1 MKKKN
6 RMFKNL
12 VISIL
17 TQLITL
23 ALGLILPRI
32 ILVSWGSEYNG
43 LISTVTT
50 IMRYFS
56 LLEAGVNVSTLQAFY
71 KSVANDDKNET
82 SVIIKTSQNY
92 YHKMSLIY
100 ALLIFIFAFG
110 YPAIITSDISYW
122 EIVIIIALQGMTGL
136 INFAFRAAYQQLLNA
151 EGKYYIISIITLFT
165 TIFTYLAKIVAI
177 IVFDNIIV
185 MQALSV
191 IVILIQALVYLVY
204 FKRRYAWIDNSVS
217 LDYSLLSDR
226 KYYLV
231 QQIAS
236 LIFNST
242 DTFVLSM
249 FCGLKY
255 VSVYTIY
262 NMVYSALTA
271 LISMVRNSLNYV
283 LGQAFHKNKE
293 YFNQVYKAY
302 LSFQITLG
310 SILTSTGIMLIIG
323 FVKLYTKGVND
334 INYIDFIAAI
344 LFSLNIILDCSRG
357 AGLAALN
364 IAGKASKTTNR
375 YIIEAAINLLVSLVL
390 VGRLGIKG
398 VLLGTVTAGI
408 YRSIDTIIYINK
420 YVLHKKSLSEF
431 SYIVG
436 CLIIFSLFSTYAYR
450 LPLNIKNY
458 IDFCVLGFACFIIS
472 FLIYGIFYLIYN
484 REILYLLI
492 NKRREKNIGR

>member
-1 MKKKN
+1 MTKKN
-6 RMFKNL
+6 KMFKNL
-12 VISIL
+12 VISIF

-71 KSVANDDKNET
+71 KSIAKDDKNET

-92 YHKMSLIY
+92 YHKMSIVY
-100 ALLIFIFAFG
+100 ALLIAVFALG
-110 YPAIITSDISYW
+110 YPAIISSDIPYW
-122 EIVIIIALQGMTGL
+122 EIVIIIALQGLTGL

-165 TIFTYLAKIVAI
+165 TIFTYIVKIVAI
-177 IVFDNIIV
+177 LIFDNIIV

-191 IVILIQALVYLVY
+191 IVILVQAVVYLFY
-204 FKRRYAWIDNSVS
+204 FKKRYVWIDNSVS
-217 LDYSLLSDR
+217 LDYSLLADR
-226 KYYLV
+226 RYYLV

-242 DTFVLSM
+242 DTFVISM

-255 VSVYTIY
+255 VSVYTVY

-283 LGQAFHKNKE
+283 LGQAFHKNRD
-293 YFNQVYKAY
+293 YFGQVYRAY
-302 LSFQITLG
+302 SSFQITMG
-310 SILTSTGIMLIIG
+310 SILTSTGIILIVG

-334 INYIDFIAAI
+334 IDYVDYAVAI
-344 LFSLNIILDCSRG
+344 LFSLNIILECARG

-364 IAGKASKTTNR
+364 IAGEASKTTNR
-375 YIIEAAINLLVSLVL
+375 YIIEAAINLLVSLIL
-390 VGRLGIKG
+390 VRQLAIKG
-398 VLLGTVTAGI
+398 VLIGTVVAGI

-420 YVLHKKSLSEF
+420 HVLRKKIFSEF
-431 SYIVG
+431 SYIGG
-436 CLIIFSLFSTYAYR
+436 CLIIFSFFAVYAYR
-450 LPLNIKNY
+450 MPISISSY
-458 IDFCVLGFACFIIS
+458 VDFFVAGIICFVIV
-472 FLIYGIFYLIYN
+472 FFIYGILYVIYN
-484 REILYLLI
+484 RRII
-492 NKRREKNIGR
+492 VTIIKKRRKENIAR

>member
-151 EGKYYIISIITLFT
+151 EGKYYLNTH
-165 TIFTYLAKIVAI
+165 KP
-177 IVFDNIIV
+177 
-185 MQALSV
+185 Q
-191 IVILIQALVYLVY
+191 
-204 FKRRYAWIDNSVS
+204 VS
-217 LDYSLLSDR
+217 E
-226 KYYLV
+226 
-231 QQIAS
+231 
-236 LIFNST
+236 N
-242 DTFVLSM
+242 
-249 FCGLKY
+249 
-255 VSVYTIY
+255 
-262 NMVYSALTA
+262 
-271 LISMVRNSLNYV
+271 
-283 LGQAFHKNKE
+283 
-293 YFNQVYKAY
+293 
-302 LSFQITLG
+302 
-310 SILTSTGIMLIIG
+310 
-323 FVKLYTKGVND
+323 
-334 INYIDFIAAI
+334 
-344 LFSLNIILDCSRG
+344 
-357 AGLAALN
+357 
-364 IAGKASKTTNR
+364 
-375 YIIEAAINLLVSLVL
+375 
-390 VGRLGIKG
+390 
-398 VLLGTVTAGI
+398 
-408 YRSIDTIIYINK
+408 
-420 YVLHKKSLSEF
+420 
-431 SYIVG
+431 
-436 CLIIFSLFSTYAYR
+436 
-450 LPLNIKNY
+450 
-458 IDFCVLGFACFIIS
+458 
-472 FLIYGIFYLIYN
+472 
-484 REILYLLI
+484 
-492 NKRREKNIGR
+492 